1 MPGRCTQSMCLLLV
15 VAVLAGPGGC
25 SRDRRVAP
33 ATVGSA
39 WEARTRAETA
49 DRKGGPT
56 QSGSTTHEADST
68 RKADFADATPHRT
81 ARPAA
86 LGTPRGEADGMR
98 PGPAGGGQPIAT
110 INDQPIARHRVV
122 DLLLRSH
129 GVGLLE
135 QLIALE
141 AAQALATEK
150 GLDVGAAR
158 VDQEYARALRRLVDP
173 LSSITSGP
181 FDRGQAERLL
191 DVILADRNMSR
202 DEFII
207 VVRRNAYLRAIVES
221 QQVVTERQ
229 LRAEYQ
235 RAFGERVQVR
245 HIQLA
250 TPAEVS
256 RVKDRL
262 DTGADFGELAGLYSG
277 NVASARVGGLL
288 EPFPANDD
296 EVPEL
301 LREVAFSLEPGVVSG
316 AVRIGSWYHLLR
328 LERRI
333 ASEDRDFAQV
343 RPMLKRR
350 VRERRAD
357 PAMGRLYERLFREAS
372 IEIHDPVLRE
382 AFERKHPGRKEPN

>member
-1 MPGRCTQSMCLLLV
+1 MG
-15 VAVLAGPGGC
+15 
-25 SRDRRVAP
+25 
-33 ATVGSA
+33 
-39 WEARTRAETA
+39 
-49 DRKGGPT
+49 
-56 QSGSTTHEADST
+56 
-68 RKADFADATPHRT
+68 
-81 ARPAA
+81 
-86 LGTPRGEADGMR
+86 

-110 INDQPIARHRVV
+110 INGKPIARHRVV

-141 AAQALATEK
+141 TAQALAAEK

-158 VDQEYARALRRLVDP
+158 FDREYARSLRRLVDP

-181 FDRGQAERLL
+181 FDREQAERLL

-229 LRAEYQ
+229 LRAEYE

-250 TPAEVS
+250 SPAEVS
-256 RVKDRL
+256 RVRDRL
-262 DTGADFGELAGLYSG
+262 DAGGDFGELAGLYSG

-301 LREVAFSLEPGVVSG
+301 LREVAFSLEPGVVSS
-316 AVRIGSWYHLLR
+316 AVRIGSWYHLLE

-343 RPMLKRR
+343 RPLLQRR

-357 PAMGRLYERLFREAS
+357 PAMERLYERLFREAS
-372 IEIHDPVLRE
+372 IEIHDPVLGE

>member
-1 MPGRCTQSMCLLLV
+1 MPWRCTQCMCLLA
-15 VAVLAGPGGC
+15 AVSGTPGGC

-33 ATVGSA
+33 PTVGSA

-49 DRKGGPT
+49 DREDGPT
-56 QSGSTTHEADST
+56 QNGSTTHEAVFTAQVDS
-68 RKADFADATPHRT
+68 ADATPHRT
-81 ARPAA
+81 TRPATQ
-86 LGTPRGEADGMR
+86 GTPRDEAISMR
-98 PGPAGGGQPIAT
+98 AGPAGGGQPIAT
-110 INDQPIARHRVV
+110 INGQPIARHRVV
-122 DLLLRSH
+122 DLLLRAH

-141 AAQALATEK
+141 AAQALAAEK

-158 VDQEYARALRRLVDP
+158 FDWEYARALRRLVDP
-173 LSSITSGP
+173 LSSITSGS
-181 FDRGQAERLL
+181 FDREQAERLL

-202 DEFII
+202 DEFMI

-221 QQVVTERQ
+221 QQVVSERQ
-229 LRAEYQ
+229 LRAEYE

-262 DTGADFGELAGLYSG
+262 DAGADFGELAGLYSG

-301 LREVAFSLEPGVVSG
+301 LREVAFSLEPGVVSS
-316 AVRIGSWYHLLR
+316 AVRIGSWYHLLT

-333 ASEDRDFAQV
+333 ASEDRDFAEV
-343 RPMLKRR
+343 RPVLQRR
-350 VRERRAD
+350 VRDRRAD
-357 PAMGRLYERLFREAS
+357 PAMERLYERLFREAS